1 MSGPSSSF
9 SGGGRMWQLLLIEES
24 TGSQRPFALKA
35 VEAGYQVALARMGL
49 WAPADWADSFCALPQ
64 HVPLANLFWG
74 RGLLKL
80 ELR

>member
-1 MSGPSSSF
+1 
-9 SGGGRMWQLLLIEES
+9 MWQLLLIEVS

-35 VEAGYQVALARMGL
+35 VEAGYQVALVRMGL
-49 WAPADWADSFCALPQ
+49 WAAADWADSFCALPQ

-74 RGLLKL
+74 QGLLKL

>member
-9 SGGGRMWQLLLIEES
+9 SGGGRMWQLLLLEVS

-35 VEAGYQVALARMGL
+35 VEAGYQVALAGMGL
-49 WAPADWADSFCALPQ
+49 WAPADWADSCALPQ